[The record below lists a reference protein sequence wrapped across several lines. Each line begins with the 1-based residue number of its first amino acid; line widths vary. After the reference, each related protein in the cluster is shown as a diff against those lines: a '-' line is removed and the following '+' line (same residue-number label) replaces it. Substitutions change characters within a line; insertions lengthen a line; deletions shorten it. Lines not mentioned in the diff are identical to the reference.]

1 MIMISFK
8 IASRMLSVPLLVA
21 LAAGNVVAQAAPPE
35 FDEHMALGITA
46 AATMD
51 PEGAVD
57 HFAAALAI
65 DSTNYQAN
73 WRMASALIDVGK
85 QTPDD
90 VKSKERDSLYVLAEV
105 YARRAVDAELLQP
118 DGHYILAAA
127 IGRAS
132 LTKGNKERV
141 RRAREI
147 RVEAL
152 KALELDPEH
161 SNAHHVIGRWHAEIK
176 RLSGLQRW
184 FAKNLYGGDFLKL
197 ASWQQA
203 QEHMERAVAIDP
215 AVIYHHMDLAEIYID
230 RKRYGDARLQLLAID
245 SLPLFDVLDPR
256 YQARA
261 EELMNEIA
269 GKEDGRD

>member
-1 MIMISFK
+1 MISFK
-8 IASRMLSVPLLVA
+8 ISTHAWGVPLLVA
-21 LAAGNVVAQAAPPE
+21 LAAGNLAAQSVPLG
-35 FDEHMALGITA
+35 FDQHMALGLVA
-46 AATMD
+46 AETRD

-57 HFAAALAI
+57 HFAAALAL
-65 DSTNYQAN
+65 DSADYQAN

-118 DGHYILAAA
+118 DGHYILGAA

-152 KALELDPEH
+152 KTLELDPNH
-161 SNAHHVIGRWHAEIK
+161 DKAHHVIGRWHAEIK
-176 RLSGLQRW
+176 RLSGIQRW
-184 FAKNLYGGDFLKL
+184 FARNLYGGDFMKL

-203 QEHMERAVAIDP
+203 VEHMERAVAIDP
-215 AVIYHHMDLAEIYID
+215 TVIYHRIDLAEIYLD
-230 RKRYGDARLQLLAID
+230 RKRYSDARTQLQAIE
-245 SLPLFDVLDPR
+245 SLPVWDVLDPGHKE
-256 YQARA
+256 RA
-261 EELMNEIA
+261 AELMKEMA
-269 GKEDGRD
+269 GKEDGRG

>member
-1 MIMISFK
+1 MISLK
-8 IASRMLSVPLLVA
+8 IASRTWGAPLLVG
-21 LAAGNVVAQAAPPE
+21 LAAGNVVAQSAPPG
-35 FDEHMALGITA
+35 FDEHMALGMVA
-46 AATMD
+46 ADTRD
-51 PEGAVD
+51 PAGAVE
-57 HFAAALAI
+57 HFAAALAL
-65 DSTNYQAN
+65 DSTDYQAN

-90 VKSKERDSLYVLAEV
+90 VKNKERDSLYVLAEV

-161 SNAHHVIGRWHAEIK
+161 DNAHHVVGQWNAEIK
-176 RLSGLQRW
+176 RLSGVQRW
-184 FAKNLYGGDFLKL
+184 FAKNMYGGDFLDL

-203 QEHMERAVAIDP
+203 EEHMQLAVAINP
-215 AVIYHHMDLAEIYID
+215 AVIYHRMVLAEIYID
-230 RKRYGDARLQLLAID
+230 LKRYGDARPQLQAID
-245 SLPLFDVLDPR
+245 SLPVFDVLDPR
-256 YQARA
+256 YKTQAG
-261 EELMNEIA
+261 ELTNEMA

>member
-1 MIMISFK
+1 MISLR
-8 IASRMLSVPLLVA
+8 IPNRTWGVTLLVG
-21 LAAGNVVAQAAPPE
+21 LAAGNMAAQSAPLD
-35 FDEHMALGITA
+35 FDEHMTRGITA
-46 AATMD
+46 ADTRD

-57 HFAAALAI
+57 HFAAALAL
-65 DSTNYQAN
+65 DSTDYEAN

-147 RVEAL
+147 RVEAI

-161 SNAHHVIGRWHAEIK
+161 NNAHHVVGRWHAEIK
-176 RLSGLQRW
+176 RLSGIQRW
-184 FAKNLYGGDFLKL
+184 FAKNLYGGDFLDL
-197 ASWQQA
+197 ASWEQA
-203 QEHMERAVAIDP
+203 EEHMERAVVIDP
-215 AVIYHHMDLAEIYID
+215 AVIYHRMDLAEIYID
-230 RKRYGDARLQLLAID
+230 RKRYSDARPQLHAID
-245 SLPLFDVLDPR
+245 SLPVFDVLDPT
-256 YQARA
+256 YKVKAA
-261 EELMNEIA
+261 ELMIEIA